1 MADTSLTLAAMA
13 ELEIGLRGAVVS
25 TAADAADA
33 EPITGVV
40 SMGVAVAAMGVAEL
54 APAGGTAL
62 GLGYC
67 GPELATVA
75 GEAPTGRRRLA
86 FAVVEG

>member
-1 MADTSLTLAAMA
+1 MA

-40 SMGVAVAAMGVAEL
+40 SMGVAVAAMVAEL
-54 APAGGTAL
+54 APAGGAAL